1 MPSMSPLAAALAI
14 NPLFSGLG
22 HEAAE
27 RIAELCVRRT
37 LSDGQILFTKGD
49 PGEALYG
56 VRRGRILIRT
66 STSSGKQLTLNVLGS
81 GDIFGEIALL
91 DGHPRTADAV
101 ASGPTELFMIRRSDF
116 RQLLERQ
123 PEIAQRLIE
132 LLCERL
138 RWTSEGLEEA
148 SFLSLPLRLARRL
161 LKLADDFGQEI
172 EISQNE
178 LSVLVGAARE
188 TVNRQLQQWRR
199 AGILE
204 LRRSRI
210 EIRSLDRLRAEA
222 ADHD

>member
-1 MPSMSPLAAALAI
+1 MPTLSPLAAALAV
-14 NPLFSGLG
+14 NPLFAGLG
-22 HEAAE
+22 PEAVE

-37 LSDGQILFTKGD
+37 LSDGQTLFTKGD

-81 GDIFGEIALL
+81 GDVFGEIALL
-91 DGHPRTADAV
+91 DGRPRTADAV
-101 ASGPTELFMIRRSDF
+101 ASGPVELFMILRSDF
-116 RQLLERQ
+116 QQLLQRQ

-138 RWTSEGLEEA
+138 RWTSEGMEEA

-161 LKLADDFGQEI
+161 LRLAEDFGQEI
-172 EISQNE
+172 DISQHE

-188 TVNRQLQQWRR
+188 SVNRQLQQWRR
-199 AGILE
+199 EGILE
-204 LRRSRI
+204 LGRSRI
-210 EIRSLDRLRAEA
+210 EIRSVDRLRAEA
-222 ADHD
+222 AERD